1 MLRKRIIPCLLLQN
15 ESLVKTIRFK
25 KPSYIGDVINTVRI
39 FNELEVDEL
48 ILLDIKATTS
58 KTEPNFELLKDIASE
73 CFMPLA
79 YGGGIKNL
87 EQAKKIIEIGFE
99 KVIINSAAYS
109 DKDLITQI
117 ANELGNQCVIGSL
130 DVKKSFLGNY
140 FVYSNSGNQKEK
152 INPFQWAKELE
163 SLGAGEI
170 MITSITQEGTWNGF
184 DMELIEKITKQVN
197 VPVIAHGGAGSF
209 KDIEEVFYLNVNAA
223 AVGSMLVY
231 QKKGMGVLVNV
242 NNLKR

>member
-1 MLRKRIIPCLLLQN
+1 
-15 ESLVKTIRFK
+15 
-25 KPSYIGDVINTVRI
+25 
-39 FNELEVDEL
+39 
-48 ILLDIKATTS
+48 
-58 KTEPNFELLKDIASE
+58 
-73 CFMPLA
+73 MPLA
-79 YGGGIKNL
+79 YGGGINTL
-87 EQAKKIIEIGFE
+87 EQAKKIIQIGYE

-197 VPVIAHGGAGSF
+197 VPVIAHGGAGSS

-242 NNLKR
+242 NNIKR

>member
-1 MLRKRIIPCLLLQN
+1 MVRKRIIPCLLLQN

-25 KPSYIGDVINTVRI
+25 KPSYIGDAVNTVRI

-48 ILLDIKATTS
+48 ILLDITATTS
-58 KTEPNFELLKDIASE
+58 KSEPNFDLLKDIASE

-79 YGGGIKNL
+79 YGGGIKTL
-87 EQAKKIIEIGFE
+87 EQAKKIIKIGYE

-109 DKDLITQI
+109 SNNLITQI

-130 DVKKSFLGNY
+130 DVKKTFLGNY

-152 INPFQWAKELE
+152 INPFQWAKEIE

-184 DMELIEKITKQVN
+184 DLELIEKIKKQVN
-197 VPVIAHGGAGSF
+197 VPIIAHGGAGSS
-209 KDIEEVFYLNVNAA
+209 KDIEEVFCLNVNAA
-223 AVGSMLVY
+223 AVGSMVFY
-231 QKKGMGVLVNV
+231 QKKGMGVLVNSS
-242 NNLKR
+242 NIKR